1 MKTRIFT
8 NRNKR
13 SARWALLIRQS
24 MKVNT
29 WAPEVSKI
37 RPLCPSILFNIHM
50 LILNIYN
57 YIHIITYIDTL
68 CIYIYT
74 VIPCYTILYHL
85 IPSYS
90 NCWPL
95 HHGYRGDLFI
105 NRNLLRQNHSLQDQN
120 GYSDWYSTPKR
131 HQCLISKNEQDPFP
145 FRQMSLRNNRF
156 FVLLWMADA
165 PLCRAKCN
173 IRLKVSVAHTHIDRE
188 MFHSSIIIE
197 S

>member
-68 CIYIYT
+68 CIYIYILLYH
-74 VIPCYTILYHL
+74 VIPSYTILYHHIQIVGHSIMDIVGIFL
-85 IPSYS
+85 STGI
-90 NCWPL
+90 CWGRTIL
-95 HHGYRGDLFI
+95 CKIKTDIRIDILLQNDI
-105 NRNLLRQNHSLQDQN
+105 NVLSQKMNKIHFHSD
-120 GYSDWYSTPKR
+120 R
-131 HQCLISKNEQDPFP
+131 CLWETTV
-145 FRQMSLRNNRF
+145 F

-165 PLCRAKCN
+165 PLCRQ
-173 IRLKVSVAHTHIDRE
+173 SVTLG
-188 MFHSSIIIE
+188 
-197 S
+197 

>member
-90 NCWPL
+90 NCCHSIMDIVGIFLSTGICWGRTIL
-95 HHGYRGDLFI
+95 CKIKTDIRIDILLQNDI
-105 NRNLLRQNHSLQDQN
+105 N
-120 GYSDWYSTPKR
+120 
-131 HQCLISKNEQDPFP
+131 
-145 FRQMSLRNNRF
+145 
-156 FVLLWMADA
+156 VLSQKMN
-165 PLCRAKCN
+165 K
-173 IRLKVSVAHTHIDRE
+173 IH
-188 MFHSSIIIE
+188 FHSDRCLWE
-197 S
+197 TTVFCFALNGGCTTLQGKV

>member
-68 CIYIYT
+68 CIYILLYH
-74 VIPCYTILYHL
+74 VIPSYTILYHHIQIVGHSIMDIVGIFL
-85 IPSYS
+85 STGI
-90 NCWPL
+90 CWGRTIL
-95 HHGYRGDLFI
+95 CKIKTDIRIDILLQNDI
-105 NRNLLRQNHSLQDQN
+105 N
-120 GYSDWYSTPKR
+120 
-131 HQCLISKNEQDPFP
+131 
-145 FRQMSLRNNRF
+145 
-156 FVLLWMADA
+156 VLSQKMN
-165 PLCRAKCN
+165 K
-173 IRLKVSVAHTHIDRE
+173 IH
-188 MFHSSIIIE
+188 FHSDRCLWETTVFLFCSE
-197 S
+197 WRMHHFAGQSVTLG

>member
-68 CIYIYT
+68 CIYIY
-74 VIPCYTILYHL
+74 CYTMLYHL
-85 IPSYS
+85 IPSYTII
-90 NCWPL
+90 
-95 HHGYRGDLFI
+95 FK
-105 NRNLLRQNHSLQDQN
+105 LLATPSWISWGSFYQQESAEAEPFSARSKRIFGLIFYSKTTSMSYLKKWTRSISIQTDVSEKQPFFCFALNGGCTTLQ
-120 GYSDWYSTPKR
+120 G
-131 HQCLISKNEQDPFP
+131 
-145 FRQMSLRNNRF
+145 
-156 FVLLWMADA
+156 
-165 PLCRAKCN
+165 
-173 IRLKVSVAHTHIDRE
+173 KV
-188 MFHSSIIIE
+188 
-197 S
+197 